1 MKGRGGPLCH
11 RGRTLGQAEGLRAG
25 GHRALPSPTAQL
37 HHRLRGARRLA
48 AVTLVVIGGHH
59 HQLMLLLLL
68 VVSGRFGH
76 HARRQTEIIWLVLR
90 AVEGAEDGQAVV
102 RVGAEEAS
110 GVALADDLVAE

>member
-1 MKGRGGPLCH
+1 MKGCGGPLCH
-11 RGRTLGQAEGLRAG
+11 RGRTLGHAKGLRAG

-59 HQLMLLLLL
+59 QQQLVL
-68 VVSGRFGH
+68 VQLVSGRFGH